1 MKTHKLAVYGI
12 IMLSL
17 TASLAQASEIGIE
30 VTGTAKET
38 VIPDMAT
45 LSFSINSKG
54 KELIALKTDIDKKT
68 ESVINLCKKLG
79 VEPKNM
85 TSAEISIHPQY
96 NHQDQSFIGYEVSRN
111 IKVTLNNLDK
121 YSDLVNGAIQSGIT
135 TISNISLDTKD
146 RKILENKALESAIK
160 AAKKKAV
167 ILATSSGT
175 GVGNVLHIKENTQG
189 HSRFDHYRPVLR
201 SASLIRGITAKAA
214 FEPGEISV
222 TATVSVRYAIGL
234 KI

>member
-17 TASLAQASEIGIE
+17 AASLTQASEIGIE

-68 ESVINLCKKLG
+68 ESVINLCKNLG
-79 VEPKNM
+79 IESKNM

-96 NHQDQSFIGYEVSRN
+96 NQDQSFIGYEVSRN

-175 GVGNVLHIKENTQG
+175 SVGNVLHIKENTQG